1 MNVKPQMALLC
12 FAVVII
18 MLIYALIY
26 NKKMKSAFKENRV
39 RMGEINSQI
48 EDSLSGIRVVKSFG
62 NEKREIEKFRKGNE
76 RFVDSKRV
84 TYRYMAGYHAGMDAF
99 TTLITVTALVSGAMF
114 LAAGDL
120 SATDPVSYT
129 HLDVY
134 KRQAAFSQGFLN
146 PAISSNLAHCL
157 QGRTDFYIW

>member
-1 MNVKPQMALLC
+1 
-12 FAVVII
+12 
-18 MLIYALIY
+18 
-26 NKKMKSAFKENRV
+26 MKSAFKENRV

-114 LAAGDL
+114 LAAGDF
-120 SATDPVSYT
+120 
-129 HLDVY
+129 
-134 KRQAAFSQGFLN
+134 KRPQIL
-146 PAISSNLAHCL
+146 
-157 QGRTDFYIW
+157 

>member
-1 MNVKPQMALLC
+1 MMGISPRLTLAAFALVP
-12 FAVVII
+12 F
-18 MLIYALIY
+18 MLVYAYIF
-26 NKKMKSAFKENRV
+26 NRKMKKAFRMNRI
-39 RMGEINSQI
+39 RIADINSQI
-48 EDSLSGIRVVKSFG
+48 EDNLSGIRVVKSFG

-120 SATDPVSYT
+120 SATDLVT
-129 HLDVY
+129 FLFVY
-134 KRQAAFSQGFLN
+134 
-146 PAISSNLAHCL
+146 
-157 QGRTDFYIW
+157 